1 MAGQRES
8 KDGRADEGQEEP
20 AITKE
25 QLLLAPIV
33 TGRIDELHITRK
45 EIEKRSGVGVATLRE
60 MEHPRRPRV
69 FGHKVLALI
78 SEALEW
84 PSDHLVREIYP
95 SSSEAPDRIVQG
107 MMTKLAPYLEKIDAI
122 PGLQEDVAA
131 IKARLGI
138 TADPIHEVGDRAP
151 VTIDDPPSVDDL
163 PGRRAP
169 EPKRGSGGRRQGS
182 SPARQ

>member
-8 KDGRADEGQEEP
+8 KGGRADEGQEEP

-33 TGRIDELHITRK
+33 TARIKELHTTRK
-45 EIEKRSGVGVATLRE
+45 EIEKRSGVSVATIRE

-69 FGHKVLALI
+69 FGHEVLSSI
-78 SEALEW
+78 SVALEW
-84 PSDHLVREIYP
+84 PSDSLLRAIYP

-138 TADPIHEVGDRAP
+138 TTDPIHEVGDRAP
-151 VTIDDPPSVDDL
+151 ATIDGP
-163 PGRRAP
+163 RAHLA
-169 EPKRGSGGRRQGS
+169 E
-182 SPARQ
+182 